1 MFQGKD
7 KDNNIWRGIGEISAV
22 GLTIVIAIVI
32 GYFGGRYI
40 GGKFGNA
47 ELGIIIGVFLG
58 MASGFMELFRVVMKY
73 IRRMQ

>member
-58 MASGFMELFRVVMKY
+58 MASGFMELFRVVLKY
-73 IRRMQ
+73 IRRM